1 MPDSFYFPVYM
12 GLLTL
17 EHRERIGPA
26 IWEFLWL
33 ISKVTKEVQEEGET
47 LGIVLGGRP
56 VKLAEIASEIGGS
69 ERTVKRNIARLK
81 DEGYIET
88 IRVPHGEIYK
98 VRKSKKFFHK
108 NRSAKNGTSLD
119 EREDKNGLS
128 HDERSAKNGI
138 SEQREVP
145 FLSERSATCGPSNK
159 DIKDIKNITDR
170 KIDDDDYIGNDR
182 TIDQSFQLIANRY
195 IQRRG
200 KGLSLSS
207 KDEAAIEKLLQE
219 QIPMD
224 DILKLMDQVFD
235 EYEPKFNGDEIHS
248 FEYVRKVLLSK
259 YHEQKEGEGTDGT
272 TIRKH
277 YRGVSRPSAEGGKTY
292 EQILREA
299 EAARRAWGWKG

>member
-1 MPDSFYFPVYM
+1 MPDSFYFPVYT
-12 GLLTL
+12 GLLTP

-33 ISKVTKEVQEEGET
+33 VSKVTKEVQEEGET

-56 VKLAEIASEIGGS
+56 VKLAEIAAELGGS

-88 IRVPHGEIYK
+88 VRAPYGEIYK
-98 VRKSKKFFHK
+98 VRKSKKFTHK
-108 NRSAKNGTSLD
+108 SRSDKNGTSFD

-128 HDERSAKNGI
+128 HDERSAKNGT
-138 SEQREVP
+138 SEHREVP
-145 FLSERSATCGPSNK
+145 YLSERSATSGTSNK

-170 KIDDDDYIGNDR
+170 KIDDDIREAHMADR
-182 TIDQSFQLIANRY
+182 SKRAIANKY

-200 KGLSLSS
+200 KGLSLSP
-207 KDEAAIEKLLQE
+207 KDEEAIEGLLRE
-219 QIPMD
+219 PIPLD
-224 DILKLMDQVFD
+224 DILSLIDEVFD
-235 EYEPKFNGDEIHS
+235 EYQPKFNGDGINS
-248 FEYVRKVLLSK
+248 FEYVRKVVLSK
-259 YHEQKEGEGTDGT
+259 YHEQKGESTDGG
-272 TIRKH
+272 TIHKH
-277 YRGVSRPSAEGGKTY
+277 RRGVSRPSAEGGKTY